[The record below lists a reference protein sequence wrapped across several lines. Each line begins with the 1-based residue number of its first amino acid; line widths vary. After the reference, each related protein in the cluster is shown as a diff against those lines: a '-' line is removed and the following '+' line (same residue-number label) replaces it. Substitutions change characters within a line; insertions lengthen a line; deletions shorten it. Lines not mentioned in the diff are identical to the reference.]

1 MVRRVKAYLNK
12 MRVLTD
18 EDRLHELSLTC
29 EGGSGGGRG
38 DHSAPGSAPPRKRHP
53 SPTLSTTSSASSAS
67 EGRKPTAPKFGECSS
82 LLQNKICN
90 NLKVEEPSSTATLYP
105 LNL

>member
-29 EGGSGGGRG
+29 EGGGGGGRG
-38 DHSAPGSAPPRKRHP
+38 GEHSAPGSAPPRKRHP

-67 EGRKPTAPKFGECSS
+67 EGRKPTAPKFGEYFYYVTTQDYVKSS
-82 LLQNKICN
+82 
-90 NLKVEEPSSTATLYP
+90 
-105 LNL
+105 